1 MLPLSESSRVKE
13 GVWDRFW
20 ACKTPFARI
29 KNERRISSRM
39 IKRIKWSYKLEE
51 ILEER
56 KILSEN
62 SLRAE

>member
-1 MLPLSESSRVKE
+1 
-13 GVWDRFW
+13 
-20 ACKTPFARI
+20 
-29 KNERRISSRM
+29 M

>member
-1 MLPLSESSRVKE
+1 
-13 GVWDRFW
+13 
-20 ACKTPFARI
+20 
-29 KNERRISSRM
+29 M

-56 KILSEN
+56 KILREN

>member
-1 MLPLSESSRVKE
+1 
-13 GVWDRFW
+13 
-20 ACKTPFARI
+20 
-29 KNERRISSRM
+29 M

-62 SLRAE
+62 SQEAK

>member
-29 KNERRISSRM
+29 KNERRIKCRM
-39 IKRIKWSYKLEE
+39 IKKMKLE
-51 ILEER
+51 LQVGRNFGR
-56 KILSEN
+56 KEDSE
-62 SLRAE
+62 